1 LELPTTGSADELRQQ
16 IEGRL
21 AEREDHNIQVVIQ
34 ETAQVE
40 TVMWLVDAD
49 GAFLQTAPVCR
60 DKGSSE
66 SERVCRE
73 LKEKNAQLQEELTAV
88 QQQLEEHSRVVEL
101 TEQMEEH
108 EPSTELAVEVERLKK
123 ELELEKTKRQQ
134 AWKTSCEQ
142 VAEQDALLTAKDEE
156 ITALRAKI
164 AASRL
169 SEEEEDR
176 LSLPDP
182 LHSPTPSRSTPHT
195 SSSKARCGKAPLL
208 IHSRAKMWRC
218 SSMTGSLHWRGPPHG
233 MVGQKKTSY
242 CN

>member
-73 LKEKNAQLQEELTAV
+73 LKEKNAQLQEELAAV
-88 QQQLEEHSRVVEL
+88 QQQLEGEHSRVVQL

-123 ELELEKTKRQQ
+123 ELESEKTRRQQ

-182 LHSPTPSRSTPHT
+182 LHSPTPSRLLTPHT
-195 SSSKARCGKAPLL
+195 SSSRARRGKAPPVDPFSGENVEVQLDDWL
-208 IHSRAKMWRC
+208 PALERAC
-218 SSMTGSLHWRGPPHG
+218 
-233 MVGQKKTSY
+233 
-242 CN
+242 